1 MLTIS
6 KFLKDIE
13 LSEYN
18 RECLEEVC
26 KELDKYLLRLKS
38 YPEEMQKYFL
48 QDYLVKE
55 NENSN
60 KIENA
65 LYSFDILDLYE
76 SGIFDAQ
83 RMNKNLIKL
92 LNKLVR
98 SKDKVIAE
106 DQYINYFKDISY
118 EQYLENE
125 KWNLEG
131 NYRRQVVWLGPKN
144 DITKAIHIPPRPEE
158 LDDYVKDFFAYCNN
172 KNYEVN
178 DSLKDPLIKAILIH
192 MIFIKIHPFSN
203 GNGRT
208 GRLLLNSYLRLGI
221 NKKFN
226 MDFSLPP
233 INLSMSFDM
242 SKKSYIDKQNQII
255 YKENVDNNAAINSW
269 ITYNLYAIEEQ
280 LRYLNQRIDKY
291 HDILSYQRSK

>member
-18 RECLEEVC
+18 NECLEEVY
-26 KELDKYLLRLKS
+26 KELEKYLLRLKS
-38 YPEEMQKYFL
+38 YSEEAQKTFL
-48 QDYLVKE
+48 EDYLFKE
-55 NENSN
+55 SANSN

-65 LYSFDILDLYE
+65 LYSFDILELYE
-76 SGIFDAQ
+76 SGVFDAQ
-83 RMNKNLIKL
+83 RMNKNLIKT

-98 SKDKVIAE
+98 SKDKVIEE
-106 DQYINYFKDISY
+106 DQYINYFKNISY

-131 NYRRQVVWLGPKN
+131 NYRRQVVWLGPEN
-144 DITKAIHIPPRPEE
+144 DITKAILVPPSPEE
-158 LDDYVKDFFAYCNN
+158 LDDYMKDFFAYCNN
-172 KNYEVN
+172 ENYRVN

-255 YKENVDNNAAINSW
+255 YKENIDNSKAINNW
-269 ITYNLYAIEEQ
+269 ITYNLYVIEEQ

-291 HDILSYQRSK
+291 HEILKYRKLK